1 MNAKQ
6 LVWIRS
12 GGRCAICN
20 EYLLDS
26 DLGEVVPVGENAHI
40 VGQKNTKASPRGD
53 DELSLEKR
61 DEAENLVLLCRKR
74 HKIIDN
80 KNLASL
86 YTVAVLSR
94 VKAAHEERI
103 RRVTSIRAESRSAVL
118 RLRGKIKGASVG
130 LDRGLVASALIAAGR
145 YPHYPRSFHED
156 GVEISVDAIP
166 EDSTTYYA
174 TACEIIDREVTSLS
188 EGVRASEVKHLS
200 VFAFARLPLL
210 VYLGHSLDDT
220 FAIDVYQRHRATE
233 DWTWDDAASV
243 VEVDVP
249 KLAVPDDATEAVV
262 IVNMSGTIKP
272 DELPESVSELP
283 IVEVKPSTSLPE
295 PDIFRNATSLSNFA
309 QAIRSLLASLEADA
323 KHVKKLH
330 LFAACPVSAAVELG
344 RALGPA
350 APKILVYDQG
360 GDERPLALEISQ

>member
-1 MNAKQ
+1 MDAKQ

-20 EYLLDS
+20 DYLLDS
-26 DLGEVVPVGENAHI
+26 ELGEVVPVGENAHI
-40 VGQKNTKASPRGD
+40 VGRKDTKGSPRGND
-53 DELSLEKR
+53 DLPLDKR
-61 DEAENLVLLCRKR
+61 DEADNLVLLCRKR

-80 KNLASL
+80 KKLEPL
-86 YTVAVLSR
+86 YTVAALR
-94 VKAAHEERI
+94 KIKAAHEERI
-103 RRVTSIRAESRSAVL
+103 HRVTSIREESRSAVL
-118 RLRGKIKGASVG
+118 RVRGKIKGASVG

-156 GVEISVDAIP
+156 GVEISLDTIP
-166 EDSTTYYA
+166 EDSTTYYT
-174 TACEIIDREVTSLS
+174 TACEIIDREVASLS

-210 VYLGHSLDDT
+210 VYLGHALDDT

-233 DWTWDDAASV
+233 DWAWDDAAPV

-249 KLAVPDDATEAVV
+249 KVEVPDDVTEAVV

-272 DELPESVSELP
+272 DELPESVSEMPL
-283 IVEVKPSTSLPE
+283 VEIKPSTSIPE
-295 PDIFRNATSLSNFA
+295 PDIFRNATSLSNFE
-309 QAIRSLLASLEADA
+309 QAIRTFLASVEADA
-323 KHVKKLH
+323 KHVKQLH
-330 LFAACPVSAAVELG
+330 IFAACPLSAAVVLG

-350 APKILVYDQG
+350 APKLLIYDQE